1 MKSQGMHIQ
10 WCWEKSAVHPLCFP
24 LGRTAL
30 TVLCEWFSLTLPTVY
45 PSINVAL
52 KPALQQG
59 PSKPTDL
66 LPKPSHHHTRPGQQ
80 ILSPE
85 KAKVTLQSQS
95 KFHITNGTG
104 GSRPVRTKPAGWD
117 GAMLWGRKLHWL
129 PGALT
134 ALCFQ
139 QLHQTN
145 VLTRTWQLSTP
156 PFHLASLFPSK
167 HMTQASDALS
177 QGTI

>member
-66 LPKPSHHHTRPGQQ
+66 LPKPPHHHTRPGQQ

-85 KAKVTLQSQS
+85 KATVTLQSQS

-104 GSRPVRTKPAGWD
+104 EQASQDQACRLGW
-117 GAMLWGRKLHWL
+117 GYALRQKA
-129 PGALT
+129 ALT
-134 ALCFQ
+134 AGRFNCSLLPAAPSDKRFDQ
-139 QLHQTN
+139 D
-145 VLTRTWQLSTP
+145 LTAVNSA
-156 PFHLASLFPSK
+156 FSFSISFSL
-167 HMTQASDALS
+167 QAHDSS
-177 QGTI
+177 